1 MKKGTRVVLTLGLTL
16 ATCWTALA
24 NQSQFM
30 TSLDHS
36 SAKAHTVASDL
47 VKTDLILSTMAPRVV
62 SSYMDGTPEVYLQ
75 DFQQTAEATNQARNQ
90 LHLLRGDLQLL
101 AENAPHDPMA
111 HQTAKQLLSTLEKAR
126 KRSRNN
132 DLIGRGS
139 DVGTYVAKAY
149 NEARF
154 KPQWTYSTEERSLA
168 HSIAMDVSHVKKD
181 LDASVA
187 LGRQLVS
194 ETHAVNKL

>member
-1 MKKGTRVVLTLGLTL
+1 MNKGTKIALTLGL
-16 ATCWTALA
+16 AFSTCWTAMA
-24 NQSQFM
+24 NQSHFM

-36 SAKAHTVASDL
+36 SAKARTVASDL
-47 VKTDLILSTMAPRVV
+47 AKTDLILSTMAPRVV
-62 SSYMDGTPEVYLQ
+62 SSYMDGSPEVYLQ
-75 DFQQTAEATNQARNQ
+75 DFQQTAQATNQARDQ
-90 LHLLRGDLQLL
+90 LHQLRGELQLL

-111 HQTAKQLLSTLEKAR
+111 HQKAKQLLSTLEKAR

-149 NEARF
+149 NEVRF
-154 KPQWTYSTEERSLA
+154 KPEWAYSQEERSLA
-168 HSIAMDVSHVKKD
+168 QSISQDVSGLKND

-194 ETHAVNKL
+194 ETHAVNSN